1 MGNENGEVFRVGE
14 RFGVWVLGKGWVIY
28 IGIMGLGFGPNSS
41 DATDRLQVAVGLNNR
56 VWV

>member
-28 IGIMGLGFGPNSS
+28 RHNGVGFWAQQLGC
-41 DATDRLQVAVGLNNR
+41 DRPVAGGR
-56 VWV
+56 WTQ